1 MKSKIIYLYTFFALF
16 LVACSSGQT
25 PDINNTNL
33 SASEFSEK
41 LKQEKNAQLIDVRT
55 PEEFN
60 EGFIAEALNINWNNN
75 SFGNDIQTLDKSK
88 PVFVYCF
95 SGARSASAASY
106 MRKNGFKEVYELNGG
121 ILKWRAAK
129 LPETT
134 TKTANQHEMSLKE
147 FQQLIAD
154 NKAILIN
161 YYAEW
166 CVPCK
171 KMKPFINELSSELK
185 GKIEIVRIDV
195 DKNKQLAK
203 ELNVTEVPVLEF
215 YKNAKK
221 TWTHSG
227 FIEKKEIEKNIQR

>member
-1 MKSKIIYLYTFFALF
+1 MKSKIVYLYTFFALL
-16 LVACSSGQT
+16 LVACSNGQT
-25 PDINNTNL
+25 PGTNNTNL

-60 EGFIAEALNINWNNN
+60 EGFIAEALNINWNSN
-75 SFGNDIQTLDKSK
+75 SFDNDIQILDKSK

-134 TKTANQHEMSLKE
+134 VKTANQNEMSLKE

-171 KMKPFINELSSELK
+171 KMKPFIDELSTELK

-195 DKNKQLAK
+195 DKNKKLAK

-215 YKNAKK
+215 YKNSNK

-227 FIEKKEIEKNIQR
+227 FIEKKEIEKNILR